1 MSGGKAMIPFDGFEV
16 STVNHGFFW
25 LDGGAMFGPVPKTI
39 WSRLIPADGENRIR
53 LATRSLVVQADERVF
68 IADLGNGE
76 KLPDK
81 LRGIYR
87 IENFKPEDMG
97 FDFGAVTDVL
107 LSHLHFDHCGGIS
120 RFKPGSSEVDL
131 SFPKAR
137 VHLQAAQLETARSPN
152 PHERASFLKENVQ
165 VLEKAALNLVRGSQE
180 IHPGLWVHRSDG
192 HTRGLM
198 WVEVRNGSESIVF
211 PSDLIPTSRHL
222 PLPFTMG
229 YDICVETLV
238 QEKENLL
245 NRAVAGD
252 WIIVFAHDPDIPAA
266 RVRIDDR
273 GRYAVREVVNL

>member
-1 MSGGKAMIPFDGFEV
+1 
-16 STVNHGFFW
+16 
-25 LDGGAMFGPVPKTI
+25 
-39 WSRLIPADGENRIR
+39 
-53 LATRSLVVQADERVF
+53 
-68 IADLGNGE
+68 
-76 KLPDK
+76 
-81 LRGIYR
+81 
-87 IENFKPEDMG
+87 
-97 FDFGAVTDVL
+97 
-107 LSHLHFDHCGGIS
+107 
-120 RFKPGSSEVDL
+120 
-131 SFPKAR
+131 
-137 VHLQAAQLETARSPN
+137 
-152 PHERASFLKENVQ
+152 
-165 VLEKAALNLVRGSQE
+165 
-180 IHPGLWVHRSDG
+180 
-192 HTRGLM
+192 M